1 MVTSG
6 TYSHTTGKSICYA
19 YIPTEV
25 LENTKD
31 LHVEMVGTDHIH
43 LYPAQIIPEPLL
55 P

>member
-25 LENTKD
+25 HENTKD
-31 LHVEMVGTDHIH
+31 LHVEMVGTDHINVW
-43 LYPAQIIPEPLL
+43 LSQYPLIVV
-55 P
+55 